1 MALYCNIAQH
11 HRKFVIQQLLYYFI
25 PFSEINNKV
34 EMTDTLNWRCPPRTT
49 HKIALPKKVVIPL
62 NFCTDELACHNQFSH
77 EKNPNP
83 YPSFNMFIFRKA
95 NKCVVQSDSRLKC
108 LFSPKFR
115 YKEETGCI
123 PLMNVSIFSYQNA
136 RWSLSFKAIITMTS
150 WLQVFLYSVVIF

>member
-1 MALYCNIAQH
+1 
-11 HRKFVIQQLLYYFI
+11 
-25 PFSEINNKV
+25 
-34 EMTDTLNWRCPPRTT
+34 MTDTLNWRCPPRTT

-108 LFSPKFR
+108 FFSPKFR

-123 PLMNVSIFSYQNA
+123 PLMHVSIFSYQNA
-136 RWSLSFKAIITMTS
+136 RWSFHSKQLSLWHHGYRCFSIQLSYFDQKMDIVSFFGKNLPMSPQYNALPLQITS
-150 WLQVFLYSVVIF
+150 